1 MRSKR
6 RIGFT
11 LIELLVVIAIIAILI
26 ALLLPAVQ
34 QAREAARRTEC
45 RNVLKQWGL
54 ALHNY
59 HDTSNRLPY
68 SGQAFAASM
77 ATPIANNMSWIVSLL
92 PNVDQGPLYNQ
103 FNFSVHYNHA
113 TNYPLKA
120 QSFPL
125 LHCASSALSDRR
137 ADSESGATVPFTQIP
152 FTAHYS
158 GFMGVKGTIPGSN
171 PAANFPITGN
181 TTTDHGGFTSNGTMF
196 PNTCLNFRD
205 VTDGLSNTFLLG
217 ECSNDNLSGWS
228 KHYRAWTQGHSG
240 TPTGAT
246 ASYFAK
252 NVARGIQ
259 TNSGWTSGNPNRLYN
274 DVAFN
279 SPHTGGAHFLMG
291 DGSVKFVS
299 LNIDWTVYAGAVT
312 RAQGETTTLD

>member
-1 MRSKR
+1 MRSR
-6 RIGFT
+6 RRVGFT

-59 HDTSNRLPY
+59 HDTNNRMTY

-77 ATPIANNMSWIVSLL
+77 ATPIANNMSWYVSLL
-92 PNVDQGPLYNQ
+92 PYVDQGPLFNQ
-103 FNFSVHYNHA
+103 FNMSVHYNHA

-120 QSFPL
+120 QGFSL
-125 LHCASSALSDRR
+125 LWCASSSQADRQ
-137 ADSESGATVPFTQIP
+137 ADQESGSSVPFTQRP
-152 FTAHYS
+152 YTAHYC
-158 GFMGVKGTIPGSN
+158 GFMGVKGTIPNSN
-171 PAANFPITGN
+171 PPATFPITGN

-205 VTDGLSNTFLLG
+205 VTDGLSNTFMLG
-217 ECSNDNLSGWS
+217 ESSNDHFSGWS
-228 KHYRAWTQGHSG
+228 RNYRAWTQGASG
-240 TPTGAT
+240 TATGGS

-259 TNSGWTSGNPNRLYN
+259 TNSGWTGGNAQRLYN

-279 SPHTGGAHFLMG
+279 SPHTGGCHFLMG

-299 LNIDWTVYAGAVT
+299 ANIDWGLYTGAVT
-312 RAQGETTTLD
+312 RSQGETTTIE